1 MNDIVRQMRETLS
14 AILPQRAFLRR
25 DRGDALYIS
34 NAPRFDSETDWAAC
48 CGEAGFR
55 SKKENGLLQLWPA
68 EAWLKRLED
77 QFDTSPDFLCST
89 LERFKKLPVDED
101 NLNLFALG
109 MRCLDGDNSII
120 DYEKRLRNRIAV
132 CLRSDVGGGL
142 YACGLLNH
150 IIKEDNP

>member
-25 DRGDALYIS
+25 DRADALYIS
-34 NAPRFDSETDWAAC
+34 NAPRFDSETDWILSCA
-48 CGEAGFR
+48 EAGFR
-55 SKKENGLLQLWPA
+55 SKEENGLLRFWPS

-77 QFDTSPDFLCST
+77 RFDASPDFLCST
-89 LERFKKLPVDED
+89 LERFKKLPADEES
-101 NLNLFALG
+101 LYLFALG
-109 MRCLDGDNSII
+109 VRLLDGDNSII

-132 CLRSDVGGGL
+132 CLRSDGGGGL